1 MSGDRPIPGKLVKG
15 VFQRVLFA
23 DLSAE
28 LIAAL
33 AGAGLDL
40 SVPVQEAYPRP
51 VWYRSIELTADSL
64 FPDGDQASRLR
75 RLGRHVIEVL
85 EARKLLKGPWL
96 SMAKLMGPRRAL
108 KQAAEMGG
116 QYSPVQLDVRERSS
130 RELEVTVAE
139 DQQAE
144 FLAGLLEGLVGV
156 LGGKAPAVRVE
167 SAGNGR
173 AVMAASWR

>member
-1 MSGDRPIPGKLVKG
+1 VSGERHIPGKLVKG

-23 DLSAE
+23 DLSAD
-28 LIAAL
+28 LITAL

-40 SVPVQEAYPRP
+40 SVPLQEAYPRP

-64 FPDGDQASRLR
+64 FPDAEPMSRQR
-75 RLGRHVIEVL
+75 RLGRHIIDAL
-85 EARKLLKGPWL
+85 ESRKLLKGPWL

-108 KQAAEMGG
+108 TQAAEMGA
-116 QYSPVQLDVRERSS
+116 QYSPVNLSVRERSS
-130 RELEVTVAE
+130 KELEVTVSE
-139 DQQAE
+139 DQQPE

-156 LGGKAPAVRVE
+156 LGGKAPSVKVE